1 MHCKF
6 TDRPFTRV
14 SRAKC
19 SCSRFTMRK
28 ALFLFL
34 LFPVYLAVSVGAQE
48 GSAERTAGEEV
59 EPFRISR
66 GQSFSASPAGEGGR
80 SAGAPLY
87 TATQALTDYREALEL
102 VLANHVSGAEADSEK
117 LTKSAIESML
127 QTLDPHS
134 NYFDRSEYAELLS
147 DQHSEYFGIGASI
160 ANFGSGSR
168 LATYIVST
176 FEGSPAHRSGLRF
189 GDRIVGI
196 DGTDVRGRDSLFVR
210 NLVRGPVGSEV
221 SVTVE
226 REGVMSPVTVKLKR
240 TRVPQPSIP
249 DFYMLDGT
257 IGYVDLSEGFNYTTS
272 DELDAALRE
281 LSRRGMRSLILDL
294 RDNTG
299 GILEQAVHVAGKFLP
314 KGTKVLSQKGRIPF
328 DNREWTSRNRT
339 PLTLPLIVLVNEET
353 ASASEIVAGA
363 LQDHDR
369 ALIVGARTFGKGL
382 VQSVIDLPYGAGLT
396 LTTAKY
402 YTPSGR
408 LIQRDY
414 SNVGLYD
421 YYNHKTILTE
431 GQEQKYLKNTA
442 AGRPVFGG
450 DGIRPDEMIEAKTL
464 NASRASLLDPIFLFT
479 RELAS
484 GLEPGLAGYR
494 VGAQMH
500 YAGSG
505 SDREF
510 EISAE
515 VLGAFRRYLR
525 AFGDPDLTD
534 EVFDQEKEFIAER
547 LRFNLYSAAYGNV
560 VAVRVLNAGD
570 PQISKAIDLFPK
582 ARQLAALV
590 SNGAVK
596 K

>member
-1 MHCKF
+1 
-6 TDRPFTRV
+6 
-14 SRAKC
+14 
-19 SCSRFTMRK
+19 MRK

-34 LFPVYLAVSVGAQE
+34 LLSIALAAPLSAQE
-48 GSAERTAGEEV
+48 GSAERTTGEEV

-66 GQSFSASPAGEGGR
+66 GQSFSASPGGEGGR
-80 SAGAPLY
+80 TTGAPSF
-87 TATQALTDYREALEL
+87 TATQALVDYREALEL
-102 VLANHVSGAEADSEK
+102 VLANHVSGAEADAEK
-117 LTKSAIESML
+117 LTKSAIGSML

-134 NYFDRSEYAELLS
+134 NYFDSSEYAELLS

-160 ANFGSGSR
+160 ASFGSGKD

-189 GDRIVGI
+189 GDRIVAI
-196 DGTDVRGRDSLFVR
+196 DGVDVRAKSSLVVR
-210 NLVRGPVGSEV
+210 NMVRGPVGSEV
-221 SVTVE
+221 TVSVE
-226 REGVMSPVTVKLKR
+226 REGVDLPVSVKLKR

-249 DFYMLDGT
+249 DFYMLDGSV
-257 IGYVDLSEGFNYTTS
+257 GFVDLSEGFNYTTS
-272 DELDAALRE
+272 EELDTALRE

-299 GILEQAVHVAGKFLP
+299 GILEQAVYVAGKFLP
-314 KGTKVLSQKGRIPF
+314 KGTKILSQKGRIAF
-328 DNREWTSRNRT
+328 DNREWSSRNGSS
-339 PLTLPLIVLVNEET
+339 LSLPLIVLVNEET

-369 ALIVGARTFGKGL
+369 ALIVGTRTFGKGL

-431 GQEQKYLKNTA
+431 GQEQKYLKKTA
-442 AGRPVFGG
+442 GGRPVFGG
-450 DGIRPDEMIEAKTL
+450 DGIRPDETIDAIPM
-464 NASRASLLDPIFLFT
+464 NAVRAALLDPIFLFS
-479 RELAS
+479 RELAAGS
-484 GLEPGLAGYR
+484 QPGLAAYR
-494 VGAQMH
+494 IGAQTH

-510 EISAE
+510 DISAE
-515 VLGAFRRYLR
+515 VLKAFGSYLER
-525 AFGDPDLTD
+525 FGDPELSKDLL
-534 EVFDQEKEFIAER
+534 EREKVFIAER

-560 VAVRVLNAGD
+560 VAGRVLNSGD
-570 PQISKAIDLFPK
+570 PQISKAMGLFPK
-582 ARQLAALV
+582 ARQLAARITSAPV
-590 SNGAVK
+590 NK
-596 K
+596 

>member
-1 MHCKF
+1 
-6 TDRPFTRV
+6 
-14 SRAKC
+14 
-19 SCSRFTMRK
+19 MRK

-34 LFPVYLAVSVGAQE
+34 LLPVALSASVRAQE
-48 GSAERTAGEEV
+48 GSAERTTGEEV

-66 GQSFSASPAGEGGR
+66 GQSFAASPGGEGGR
-80 SAGAPLY
+80 TKGAPAF
-87 TATQALTDYREALEL
+87 TATQALVDYREALEL
-102 VLANHVSGAEADSEK
+102 VLANHVSGAEADSAR

-127 QTLDPHS
+127 LTLDPHS
-134 NYFDRSEYAELLS
+134 NYFDPSEYAELLS

-160 ANFGSGSR
+160 ASFGKEGS

-189 GDRIVGI
+189 GDRIVAI
-196 DGTDVRGRDSLFVR
+196 DGKDVSGRDSLVVR
-210 NLVRGPVGSEV
+210 NLVRGPVGSDVAV
-221 SVTVE
+221 SIE
-226 REGVMSPVTVKLKR
+226 RAGADSPITVKLKR

-249 DFYMLDGT
+249 DFYMINGT
-257 IGYVDLSEGFNYTTS
+257 VGYVDLSAGFNYTTNE
-272 DELDAALRE
+272 ELDVALRE
-281 LSRRGMRSLILDL
+281 LSRKGMRSLVLDL

-314 KGTKVLSQKGRIPF
+314 KGTKILSQKGRLSF
-328 DNREWTSRNRT
+328 DNREWNSRNRT
-339 PLTLPLIVLVNEET
+339 ALSLPLIVLVNEET

-369 ALIVGARTFGKGL
+369 ALIVGDRTFGKGL

-431 GQEQKYLKNTA
+431 GQEQKYLKKTA
-442 AGRPVFGG
+442 GGRPVFGG
-450 DGIRPDEMIEAKTL
+450 DGIRPDEVVKSEPL
-464 NASRASLLDPIFLFT
+464 NAERSALLDPIFLFS
-479 RELAS
+479 RELAA
-484 GLEPGLAGYR
+484 GYLPGLAAYKI
-494 VGAQMH
+494 VAQVHYTGA
-500 YAGSG
+500 G

-510 EISAE
+510 EIGPD
-515 VLGAFRRYLR
+515 VFKAFREYAA
-525 AFGDPDLTD
+525 AFGDPNLSDSVL
-534 EVFDQEKEFIAER
+534 EREAEFISER

-560 VAVRVLNAGD
+560 VANRVLNSGD
-570 PQISKAIDLFPK
+570 PQLLKALDLFPK
-582 ARQLAALV
+582 ARQLASKLNPESA
-590 SNGAVK
+590 K

>member
-1 MHCKF
+1 
-6 TDRPFTRV
+6 
-14 SRAKC
+14 
-19 SCSRFTMRK
+19 MRK
-28 ALFLFL
+28 ALYLFL
-34 LFPVYLAVSVGAQE
+34 LLPIALAAPLDAQE

-66 GQSFSASPAGEGGR
+66 GKSFSASPAGEGGR
-80 SAGAPLY
+80 TTGAPSF
-87 TATQALTDYREALEL
+87 TATQALIDYREGLEL
-102 VLANHVSGAEADSEK
+102 VLANHVSGSETDTAK
-117 LTKSAIESML
+117 LTKAAIEAML
-127 QTLDPHS
+127 LTLDPHS
-134 NYFDRSEYAELLS
+134 NYFDRAEFAELLS

-160 ANFGSGSR
+160 ANFGRGKD

-189 GDRIVGI
+189 GDRIVAI
-196 DGTDVRGRDSLFVR
+196 DGTDVRAKDSLFVR
-210 NLVRGPVGSEV
+210 NLVRGPVGSKVTV
-221 SVTVE
+221 SVE
-226 REGVMSPVTVKLKR
+226 RAGMDSPVTIKLKR

-249 DFYMLDGT
+249 DFYMLNGN
-257 IGYVDLSEGFNYTTS
+257 IGYVDLSAGFNYTTS
-272 DELDAALRE
+272 EEFDTALRE

-314 KGTKVLSQKGRIPF
+314 KGTKVLSQRGRIPF
-328 DNREWTSRNRT
+328 DNREWRSSNRS
-339 PLTLPLIVLVNEET
+339 PLSLPLIVLVNEET

-369 ALIVGARTFGKGL
+369 ALIVGSRTFGKGL

-431 GQEQKYLKNTA
+431 GQEQKYLKKTA
-442 AGRPVFGG
+442 GGRPVFGG
-450 DGIRPDEMIEAKTL
+450 DGIRPDETIVATPM
-464 NASRASLLDPIFLFT
+464 NALRASLLDPLFLFS
-479 RELAS
+479 RELAAGS
-484 GLEPGLAGYR
+484 QPGLASYKI
-494 VGAQMH
+494 GAQTH
-500 YAGSG
+500 YAGSS

-510 EISAE
+510 EIDAE
-515 VLGAFRRYLR
+515 VLKAFGRYLR
-525 AFGDPDLTD
+525 GYGDPDLTSKVL
-534 EVFDQEKEFIAER
+534 ESERGFIAER

-560 VAVRVLNAGD
+560 VANRVLNSGD
-570 PQISKAIDLFPK
+570 PQISKAVDLFPK
-582 ARQLAALV
+582 ARQLAVRV
-590 SNGAVK
+590 SSRTGNK
-596 K
+596 